1 MNITKIHL
9 LLNRREFKK
18 FGDFLRSPY
27 FNSEPRFIKLYDIL
41 ALHGNNLSRE
51 LIAEKFFGSP
61 AASKELKF
69 RKLVSEFMKL
79 YRAFTAQTE
88 YDKNELT
95 KRKME
100 LQWLRKKKDISGYL
114 KLAVDTD
121 GFIKENFDKDEEY
134 YLELT
139 VLHSK
144 IYDFKDT
151 SLDDSKNDFSIII
164 NNYLDKY
171 FAAMKLFLLQRM
183 DSLQY
188 TANMD
193 TTEFR
198 TFEKSLFEYIEI
210 NKTVL
215 QNEHPE
221 IFLRY
226 LAIRMERNGFE
237 QSLYDEYLEVLLKT
251 ESLFKINENGL
262 LLTLLNII
270 SKFINSGRYDLSEKV
285 LEIGAILQNKGIISD
300 KGIGYVDLKIII
312 EAAIGLGNFDWALDY
327 MHNTKGHIKYE
338 YPDNVYNMFT
348 AKILFFKHEYKS
360 ARLLL
365 SKISIDDYIFYCEA
379 KLIECRIAYMGS
391 DHESVLQIC
400 EVVKKYLKSHKNI
413 GSHFISA
420 YSQFIDFTKKLTMIQ
435 LLLPEKHEYDYRLST
450 LEKEF
455 DLLESPCYA
464 SGWLKEQILKA
475 KTVERLSLK

>member
-1 MNITKIHL
+1 MDITKIHL
-9 LLNRREFKK
+9 LLNHREFKK
-18 FGDFLRSPY
+18 FGDFIRSPY

-41 ALHGNNLSRE
+41 ALNSNSLSRG
-51 LIAEKFFGSP
+51 LIAEKFFGS
-61 AASKELKF
+61 AAVSKELRF

-79 YRAFTAQTE
+79 YRAFTAQAE
-88 YDKNELT
+88 YDKCELT

-100 LQWLRKKKDISGYL
+100 LRWMRKKKDIEGYL

-121 GFIKENFDKDEEY
+121 SFIKENFDKDEEY

-151 SLDDSKNDFSIII
+151 SLDESKNDFSITI
-164 NNYLDKY
+164 NDYLDKY

-188 TANMD
+188 TANID
-193 TTEFR
+193 ATEFR
-198 TFEKSLFEYIEI
+198 TFEKSIFEYIET

-221 IFLRY
+221 IYLRY
-226 LAIRMERNGFE
+226 LAIQLDRNGFR
-237 QSLYDEYLEVLLKT
+237 QDLYNEYLETLLRA
-251 ESLFKINENGL
+251 ESIFRINDSGL
-262 LLTLLNII
+262 LLTLLNMI
-270 SKFINSGRYDLSEKV
+270 SKFINSGRNDLSDKV
-285 LEIGAILQNKGIISD
+285 IEIAQILYDKQIILN

-312 EAAIGLGNFDWALDY
+312 EAAIGLGKFDWALDY

-348 AKILFFKHEYKS
+348 AKILFFKHEYRS

-379 KLIECRIAYMGS
+379 KLIECRIAYIGG

-413 GSHFISA
+413 GKHFIAA
-420 YSQFIDFTKKLTMIQ
+420 YSNFIFIIKQLTMLQ
-435 LLLPEKHEYDYRLST
+435 LLTLEKNELEYRLLT
-450 LEKEF
+450 LEKEMAA
-455 DLLESPCYA
+455 LNSPCYA
-464 SGWLKEQILKA
+464 SNWLQEQIVSSKS
-475 KTVERLSLK
+475 KV

>member
-1 MNITKIHL
+1 MNITKIHF

-18 FGDFLRSPY
+18 FGDFIRSPY

-41 ALHGNNLSRE
+41 ASNGNNLSRE
-51 LIAEKFFGSP
+51 LIAEKFFGSSS
-61 AASKELKF
+61 ASKELKF

-79 YRAFTAQTE
+79 YRAFTAQAE
-88 YDKNELT
+88 FDKCELS

-100 LQWLRKKKDISGYL
+100 LQWMRKKKDFEGYL

-121 GFIKENFDKDEEY
+121 SFIKEKLDKDEEY

-151 SLDDSKNDFSIII
+151 ALDESKNDFSITI

-171 FAAMKLFLLQRM
+171 FAAMKLFLIQRM

-188 TANMD
+188 SANIDTA
-193 TTEFR
+193 EFR
-198 TFEKSLFEYIEI
+198 TFEKSIFEYIEP
-210 NKTVL
+210 NKSVL

-221 IFLRY
+221 IYLRY
-226 LAIRMERNGFE
+226 LAIQLDRNGFS
-237 QSLYDEYLEVLLKT
+237 QNLYDEYLQTLLRT
-251 ESLFKINENGL
+251 ESIFKINENGL

-285 LEIGAILQNKGIISD
+285 LEIGAILQNKGIIAD

-312 EAAIGLGNFDWALDY
+312 EAAIGLGNFDWAMDY

-348 AKILFFKHEYKS
+348 AKILFFKSEFKA

-379 KLIECRIAYMGS
+379 KLIECRIAYIDS

-413 GSHFISA
+413 GEHFNAA
-420 YSQFIDFTKKLTMIQ
+420 YSNFILTVKQLTMLQ
-435 LLLPEKHEYDYRLST
+435 LSTPEKNELQYRILA
-450 LEKEF
+450 LEKE
-455 DLLESPCYA
+455 LAALSSPCYA
-464 SGWLKEQILKA
+464 NIWLKEQIMRLKN
-475 KTVERLSLK
+475 KD

>member
-1 MNITKIHL
+1 MNITRIHL

-18 FGDFLRSPY
+18 FGDFIRSPY
-27 FNSEPRFIKLYDIL
+27 FNSEPRFIKLYEIL
-41 ALHGNNLSRE
+41 ALNSNSLSRE
-51 LIAEKFFGSP
+51 LIAEKFFGS
-61 AASKELKF
+61 AAVSKELRF

-79 YRAFTAQTE
+79 YRAFTAQAE
-88 YDKNELT
+88 YDKCELT

-100 LQWLRKKKDISGYL
+100 LRWMRKKKDIEGYL

-121 GFIKENFDKDEEY
+121 SFIKENFDKDEEY

-144 IYDFKDT
+144 VYDFKDT
-151 SLDDSKNDFSIII
+151 SLDESRNDFSITI
-164 NNYLDKY
+164 NDYLDKY

-188 TANMD
+188 TANID
-193 TTEFR
+193 AAEFR
-198 TFEKSLFEYIEI
+198 TFEKSIFEYIET
-210 NKTVL
+210 NKTLL

-221 IFLRY
+221 IYLRY
-226 LAIRMERNGFE
+226 LAIQLDRNGFR
-237 QSLYDEYLEVLLKT
+237 QNLYNEYLETLLRA
-251 ESLFKINENGL
+251 ESIFRINDSGL
-262 LLTLLNII
+262 LLTLLNMI
-270 SKFINSGRYDLSEKV
+270 SKFINSGRNDLSDKV
-285 LEIGAILQNKGIISD
+285 IEIAEILFDKQIILN

-312 EAAIGLGNFDWALDY
+312 EAAIGLGKFDWALDY

-348 AKILFFKHEYKS
+348 AKILFFKHEYRS

-379 KLIECRIAYMGS
+379 KLIECRIAYIGG

-413 GSHFISA
+413 GKHFIAA
-420 YSQFIDFTKKLTMIQ
+420 YSNFIFIIKQLTMLQ
-435 LLLPEKHEYDYRLST
+435 LLTLEKNELEYRLLT
-450 LEKEF
+450 LEKEMAA
-455 DLLESPCYA
+455 LNSPCYA
-464 SGWLKEQILKA
+464 SNWLQEQIVSSKS
-475 KTVERLSLK
+475 KV